1 MSVPK
6 TIYLQLGEDVKP
18 REVTDWDTGDV
29 TWCRDKINDNDIEY
43 TLSKELKRL
52 RKIEAAAKVVIA
64 YSGGCDDELLYD
76 ALPYLAEALEEGET
90 E

>member
-1 MSVPK
+1 MSEIKSVYTCTKCGLSLAPHFTCLNCDEK
-6 TIYLQLGEDVKP
+6 
-18 REVTDWDTGDV
+18 EVDDF
-29 TWCRDKINDNDIEY
+29 NE
-43 TLSKELKRL
+43 ELARL